1 MKKRAYAL
9 AILLALSLLAHS
21 PSGPSRAQA
30 PQANNRYDI
39 LIRNGRIIDG
49 TGRAAYPADVG
60 IRDGR
65 IARIGELT
73 KATAVRVIDASGHIV
88 APGFI
93 DTHMHA
99 DAILRRRP
107 TATNLVRDG
116 VTSIVTGN
124 CGESVRDVG
133 RWFADLERIGVSLN
147 VSTLI
152 GHNTIRRSVMGTENR
167 APTKEELARMVAM
180 VEQAMQDG
188 AVGLSTGLWYVPGA
202 FAKTDEVVAL
212 ARTAASHGGL
222 YASHMRNEAER
233 IAEAI
238 DEAVQIGREAN
249 LPVHISHFKVLNR
262 AFWGTSTKTI
272 AMVEQARAKGL
283 DVTFD
288 QYPYTASSTSLISR
302 TPKWAQEG
310 GYQAFSKRAANS
322 DARRRMIAEMRHQI
336 ADVWGWEDLS
346 WAVIA
351 SHPKDASL
359 NGKSIREVNRDVFKR
374 PDTLDAQIETA
385 IDLIAKA
392 GRRISMVYHQINEDD
407 VQRILAHPLTMIGRD
422 GGVQRPG
429 PTKPHPRSYGTAAR
443 ILGRYVREKKLLTLE
458 QAVRKLAALPAI
470 RFGFKERG
478 RLQEGFW
485 ADVVVFNP
493 ATVADAATFEEPHQY
508 SRGIPYV
515 LVNGALVV
523 DNARHT
529 NARPGHLLRH
539 SAER

>member
-1 MKKRAYAL
+1 M
-9 AILLALSLLAHS
+9 
-21 PSGPSRAQA
+21 P
-30 PQANNRYDI
+30 
-39 LIRNGRIIDG
+39 
-49 TGRAAYPADVG
+49 
-60 IRDGR
+60 
-65 IARIGELT
+65 
-73 KATAVRVIDASGHIV
+73 
-88 APGFI
+88 
-93 DTHMHA
+93 
-99 DAILRRRP
+99 
-107 TATNLVRDG
+107 LV
-116 VTSIVTGN
+116 
-124 CGESVRDVG
+124 
-133 RWFADLERIGVSLN
+133 
-147 VSTLI
+147 

-167 APTKEELARMVAM
+167 APTEEELARMVAM

-188 AVGLSTGLWYVPGA
+188 AAGLSTGLWYVPGA

-212 ARTAASHGGL
+212 ARAAASHGGL

-272 AMVEQARAKGL
+272 ARVEQARAEGL

-310 GYQAFSKRAANS
+310 GYPAFSRRAANPGT
-322 DARRRMIAEMRHQI
+322 RRKIVAEMRHQI
-336 ADVWGWEDLS
+336 ADVWGWEDIS

-351 SHPKDASL
+351 SHPKDSSL
-359 NGKSIREVNRDVFKR
+359 NGKSIREVNRTVFKR

-385 IDLIAKA
+385 IDLIARA
-392 GRRISMVYHQINEDD
+392 GRRISMVYHQINEND

-422 GGVQRPG
+422 GGVQRSG
-429 PTKPHPRSYGTAAR
+429 PTKPHPRSYGAAAR
-443 ILGRYVREKKLLTLE
+443 VLGRYVREEKLITLE

-523 DNARHT
+523 DNASHT
-529 NARPGHLLRH
+529 NARPGRLLRH
-539 SAER
+539 STER